1 MNLPRTSYYYKPK
14 PREISPEDQAIIAR
28 IEEVAEDFATYG
40 YRKITAQL
48 RRDGIVVNRKKV
60 QRIMREK
67 GLFAK
72 KTQRFVKTTDS
83 NHSYPVYPNL
93 IKDLNVTDVNQVWVA
108 DITYIRIVA
117 AFVYLAVI
125 LDLYSRKAIGY
136 AISRSIDTD
145 LSLAALQMAIET
157 RNPRAGLI
165 HHSDQGVQ
173 YAAHNYVDVLKSHEI
188 NISMSRKGNPYDN
201 AFAES
206 FMKTIKTEEVYL
218 WEYRTLDD
226 VQRRIAYFIE
236 DVYNQKRLHASLDYM
251 PPNEFEAI
259 MQGGYQDMDSP
270 GKIDSGAI
278 MRGDFNPERLKSLLN
293 DQSRG
298 NPCLVPLT

>member
-1 MNLPRTSYYYKPK
+1 MNLPRCSYYYKPK
-14 PREISPEDQAIIAR
+14 SRELSPEDQALIAR
-28 IEEVAEDFATYG
+28 IEEIAEDFATYG

-60 QRIMREK
+60 QRIMRER

-72 KTQRFVKTTDS
+72 KTRRFVKTTDS
-83 NHSYPVYPNL
+83 NHAYPVYPNL
-93 IKDLNVTDVNQVWVA
+93 IKDLKVTNVNQVWVA
-108 DITYIRIVA
+108 DITYIRVVA

-125 LDLYSRKAIGY
+125 LDLYSRKAVGY
-136 AISRSIDTD
+136 AVSRSLDTN
-145 LSLAALQMAIET
+145 LSLVALQMAIAT

-173 YAAHNYVDVLKSHEI
+173 YAAHDYVDVLKNHEI
-188 NISMSRKGNPYDN
+188 SISMSRKGNPYDN

-206 FMKTIKTEEVYL
+206 FMKTLKTEEVYL

-226 VQRRIAYFIE
+226 VQRRIPYFIE

-251 PPNEFEAI
+251 PPNEFEAHLS
-259 MQGGYQDMDSP
+259 GGYQSMDSP
-270 GKIDSGAI
+270 GKIDSGTN
-278 MRGDFNPERLKSLLN
+278 MRDVFNSERLKSLS
-293 DQSRG
+293 DD
-298 NPCLVPLT
+298 

>member
-67 GLFAK
+67 GLFVK
-72 KTQRFVKTTDS
+72 KIRRFVKTTDS
-83 NHSYPVYPNL
+83 NHPYPVYPNL
-93 IKDLNVTDVNQVWVA
+93 IKGLNVTEVNQAWVA

-173 YAAHNYVDVLKSHEI
+173 YAAHDYVDVLKSHEI

-206 FMKTIKTEEVYL
+206 FMKTIKTKEVYL

-226 VQRRIAYFIE
+226 VLRRIPYFIE

-259 MQGGYQDMDSP
+259 LQGGIRIWTPP
-270 GKIDSGAI
+270 GKSILGQ
-278 MRGDFNPERLKSLLN
+278 L
-293 DQSRG
+293 
-298 NPCLVPLT
+298 

>member
-60 QRIMREK
+60 QRIMRER

-83 NHSYPVYPNL
+83 NHAYPVYPNL
-93 IKDLNVTDVNQVWVA
+93 IKGLNVTEVNQVWVA

-145 LSLAALQMAIET
+145 LSLAALQMAIAT

-173 YAAHNYVDVLKSHEI
+173 YAAHDYVDVLKSHGI

-226 VQRRIAYFIE
+226 VQRRIPYFIE

-259 MQGGYQDMDSP
+259 MQGGIRIWTPP
-270 GKIDSGAI
+270 GKSILGQ
-278 MRGDFNPERLKSLLN
+278 L
-293 DQSRG
+293 
-298 NPCLVPLT
+298 